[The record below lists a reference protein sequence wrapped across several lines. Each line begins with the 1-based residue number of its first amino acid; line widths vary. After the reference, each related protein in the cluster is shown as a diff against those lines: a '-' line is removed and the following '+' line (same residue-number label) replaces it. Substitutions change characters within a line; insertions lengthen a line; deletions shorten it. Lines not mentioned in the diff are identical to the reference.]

1 MPVLTRTRWPEC
13 DREGPL
19 EKRKRRGATLME
31 YLMMVSLIITVCLVA
46 IGYLGG
52 TNNANMSHSSNQ
64 INKSLKK
71 GS

>member
-1 MPVLTRTRWPEC
+1 MPVLTRTRPEC
-13 DREGPL
+13 DVDEPL
-19 EKRKRRGATLME
+19 QRKTRRGATLME

-52 TNNANMSHSSNQ
+52 SNNNNMSYSSKQ